1 MKHVASLL
9 IFRNGMIAAFDDQ
22 GQQIAK
28 IQKRSLTDILRSELE
43 GLGYSVDG
51 CQVSVADGVH
61 VIGEHNQ

>member
-22 GQQIAK
+22 GQQIPE
-28 IQKRSLTDILRSELE
+28 IQKHSLMDILRSELE

>member
-9 IFRNGMIAAFDDQ
+9 VFRNGMIAVFDEH
-22 GQQIAK
+22 GHQIPE
-28 IQKRSLTDILRSELE
+28 IQKLSLTDILRSELE

-61 VIGEHNQ
+61 VSGEHNQ